1 MKLSGSILSL
11 WVLGAGIL
19 LAGGASLCAQN
30 TSSASARQD
39 DETPAEKVPTVVEV
53 HVVSA
58 EGHVFPSMTEK
69 ISVKAG
75 QPVDRRQVSESL
87 RTLYRSGDFADLRAE
102 IVPATGGV
110 ILNFVVRENL
120 FVNQIIIK
128 GLTAPPSEASAAAAM
143 QLTLGQTYRA
153 ADVEEAL
160 NRLRET
166 LRDEGLYAASL
177 TWESVPHPDTHQMDI
192 IVRVNSAQRA
202 RISEIHA
209 NNGTEYH
216 DAELLS
222 RTKMKVGD
230 EITVAR
236 LQRATDRI
244 RKFLAKKGHLS
255 ARASIKRGEYNPASH
270 TMPLELEVT
279 EGPLVQVSVN
289 GAKISSRDVKRLV
302 PIYQEGA
309 VDADLLEEG
318 KRNIRERLER
328 QGYFDATVEYRTETK
343 EVKESSKKIKGTLQS
358 ITYEINRGDRHKLLG
373 IAIKGNHYFDEEL
386 LSSRLQIFKGD
397 YATRPRFSR
406 RLLESD
412 KQSMLNLYHSNGF
425 LEARVDAQATDNYRG
440 KTGDLF
446 IQFTIEEGP
455 QTRVASLTIEGS
467 KAISQEEL
475 LGVAGSIAGQ
485 PYSEINVATDRD
497 NILALYFN
505 RGFPNARFT
514 SDSKTIGPEKPDAN
528 GLATRASTGGSV
540 DKKNKIAQ
548 APPVQLTYRIDEGPQ
563 TRVRRVLLAGY
574 KHTRPGLMRR
584 EIKVKAD
591 APLREGEVVESQQRL
606 YNLGVFNR
614 VTIEPQNAAGTD
626 PDKDVVVLVEEAKRY
641 TIAYGGGFEV
651 QRLASSD
658 PTGGTV
664 LQAAPRG
671 ILEISKINLTG
682 RADSL
687 SFKVRG
693 STLQGRAL
701 LAYSIPNAF
710 GNPHYSFQATSYAE
724 KSRDIN
730 TFTVTRYEGGLQLTN
745 QVTPFTSF
753 LYRYTFRQVKVSNL
767 RIQTQEIPLFN
778 QPTLVSQ
785 FGSTWIRD
793 SRNNPADA
801 TRGTFNSA
809 DLSVADTSIGS
820 SASFLRFFFQNSSY
834 HPITRNFSFARS
846 VRIGTLLPF
855 HDTVSLTFPAP
866 TTKTTLIPLPERFFA
881 GGGTSLRGFALNQ
894 AGPRDGV
901 NSAGLVTGFPVG
913 GQAMLILNQE
923 FRFPMRLPFL
933 GTQLGGAIFYDG
945 GNVFSRISRVTLRTS
960 PPVPLFTVAN
970 PSLPISQTNLSTCV
984 RNCGNELNYF
994 SHTVGLGVR
1003 YATPVGPIRV
1013 DLGYQLN
1020 RPTFVIPCKN
1030 VPATIPCQQGT
1041 KLPGFQIFFNLGA
1054 SF

>member
-1 MKLSGSILSL
+1 MKLSGAILWL
-11 WVLGAGIL
+11 CVLGAGIFL
-19 LAGGASLCAQN
+19 TGGAHVYAQN
-30 TSSASARQD
+30 IASPSAQQD
-39 DETPAEKVPTVVEV
+39 DGNPAEKNPTVVDV
-53 HVVSA
+53 RVVSA
-58 EGHVFPSMTEK
+58 EGRLFPAMTAK
-69 ISVKAG
+69 IPVKVG
-75 QPVDRRQVSESL
+75 QPLDRHQVAESL
-87 RTLYRSGDFADLRAE
+87 RILYRTGDFADLRAE
-102 IVPATGGV
+102 IAPAAGGAV
-110 ILNFVVRENL
+110 LNFVVRENL
-120 FVNQIIIK
+120 FVNQIIIQ
-128 GLTAPPSEASAAAAM
+128 GLTPPPSEASAAAAM
-143 QLTLGQTYRA
+143 QLTLGQTYRV

-177 TWESVPHPDTHQMDI
+177 TWESVPHADTHQMDI
-192 IVRVNSAQRA
+192 IVRVNSGQRA
-202 RISEIHA
+202 KISAIRIA
-209 NNGTEYH
+209 NGTEYN
-216 DAELLS
+216 DVEILS
-222 RTKMKVGD
+222 RSKMKVGN

-244 RKFLAKKGHLS
+244 RKFLAKTGHLS
-255 ARASIKRGEYNPASH
+255 ARASIKRGEYNPA
-270 TMPLELEVT
+270 TQAVPLDLEVT
-279 EGPLVQVSVN
+279 EGPLVQVSVT
-289 GAKISSRDVKRLV
+289 GAKISARDIKRLV

-328 QGYFDATVEYRTETK
+328 QGFFDATVEYRTETK
-343 EVKESSKKIKGTLQS
+343 EVKESSKKTRGTLQS
-358 ITYEINRGDRHKLLG
+358 ITYVVNRGDRHKLLG
-373 IAIKGNHYFDEEL
+373 IAIKGNHYFDEDL

-412 KQSMLNLYHSNGF
+412 RQSMLNLYRSNGF
-425 LEARVDAQATDNYRG
+425 LDARVEAQAIDNYGG

-455 QTRVASLTIEGS
+455 QTRVASLTIDGS
-467 KAISQEEL
+467 KEISKEEL
-475 LGVAGSIAGQ
+475 LGVVGSLPGQ

-514 SDSKTIGPEKPDAN
+514 SDTKTAATEKIGAAKP
-528 GLATRASTGGSV
+528 ASRPAGTSSNQ
-540 DKKNKIAQ
+540 KNKIEE
-548 APPVQLTYRIDEGPQ
+548 APPVELTYRIDEGPQ

-574 KHTRPGLMRR
+574 KHTKPRVIRR
-584 EIKVKAD
+584 EVKVKPD

-606 YNLGVFNR
+606 YNLGIFNR
-614 VTIEPQNAAGTD
+614 ITIEPQNAAGTD
-626 PDKDVVVLVEEAKRY
+626 PDKDVVVLVEEARRY

-651 QRLASSD
+651 QRLASSND

-671 ILEISKINLTG
+671 ILEVSKINLTG

-701 LAYSIPNAF
+701 LAYSLPNAL
-710 GNPHYSFQATSYAE
+710 GNPHYTFQAASYAE
-724 KSRDIN
+724 KARDIN
-730 TFTVTRYEGGLQLTN
+730 TFTVTRYEGSLQLTN

-753 LYRYTFRQVKVSNL
+753 LYRYTFRQVKVSNI
-767 RIQTQEIPLFN
+767 RIRPQEIPLFN

-785 FGSTWIRD
+785 FGGTWIRD

-801 TRGTFNSA
+801 SKGTFNSA
-809 DLSVADTSIGS
+809 DLSVADTAIGS
-820 SASFLRFFFQNSSY
+820 SATFLRFFFQNSSY
-834 HPITRNFSFARS
+834 HPITRNLSFARS
-846 VRIGTLLPF
+846 VRIGTLFPF
-855 HDTVSLTFPAP
+855 KDTVSLSFPAP
-866 TTKTTLIPLPERFFA
+866 TTKTTVIPLPERFFA

-894 AGPRDGV
+894 AGPRD
-901 NSAGLVTGFPVG
+901 AATGFPVG

-945 GNVFSRISRVTLRTS
+945 GNVFSRITRVTLRYS
-960 PPVPLFTVAN
+960 PPAPVFTVAN
-970 PSLPISQTNLSTCV
+970 PALPISQTNPSTCV
-984 RNCGNELNYF
+984 RHCDNELDYF
-994 SHTVGLGVR
+994 SHTLGLGVR
-1003 YATPVGPIRV
+1003 YATPVGPIRI

-1020 RPTFVIPCKN
+1020 RPTFVIPCPN
-1030 VPATIPCQQGT
+1030 VTVSCQQGT
-1041 KLPGFQIFFNLGA
+1041 RLPGFQIFFNLGA

>member
-1 MKLSGSILSL
+1 MKLSGAILWL
-11 WVLGAGIL
+11 CVLGAHIL
-19 LAGGASLCAQN
+19 LTGGAQVRAQN
-30 TSSASARQD
+30 NASPSTHQD
-39 DETPAEKVPTVVEV
+39 EGTPAEKDPTVLDVRI
-53 HVVSA
+53 VSA
-58 EGHVFPSMTEK
+58 DGRLFPAMTAKIHVKIGHPL
-69 ISVKAG
+69 
-75 QPVDRRQVSESL
+75 DRRQVSESL
-87 RTLYRSGDFADLRAE
+87 RILYRTGDFADLRAE
-102 IVPATGGV
+102 IAPAAGGV

-120 FVNQIIIK
+120 FVNQIIIQ
-128 GLTAPPSEASAAAAM
+128 GLTPPPSEASAAAAM
-143 QLTLGQTYRA
+143 QLTLGQTYRT

-202 RISEIHA
+202 KISAIHIA
-209 NNGTEYH
+209 NGTEYQ

-222 RTKMKVGD
+222 RSKMKVGN

-244 RKFLAKKGHLS
+244 RKFLAKTGHLS
-255 ARASIKRGEYNPASH
+255 ARASIRRGEYNPA
-270 TMPLELEVT
+270 TLTVPLDLEVT
-279 EGPLVQVSVN
+279 EGPLVQVSVT
-289 GAKISSRDVKRLV
+289 GAKISSKDIKRLV

-309 VDADLLEEG
+309 VDAELLEEG

-343 EVKESSKKIKGTLQS
+343 EVKESAKKTKGTLQS
-358 ITYEINRGDRHKLLG
+358 ITYQVNRGDRHKLLG
-373 IAIKGNHYFDEEL
+373 IAIKGNHYFDEDL

-397 YATRPRFSR
+397 YAARPRFSR

-412 KQSMLNLYHSNGF
+412 RQSMLNLYRSNGF
-425 LEARVDAQATDNYRG
+425 LDARVDAQAIDNYGG

-455 QTRVASLTIEGS
+455 QTRVASLTIEGA
-467 KAISQEEL
+467 KEISQEEL
-475 LGVAGSIAGQ
+475 LGVVGSLPGQ

-497 NILALYFN
+497 NILATYSN

-514 SDSKTIGPEKPDAN
+514 SDAKTVATEKTDASKVIARPNAETSSN
-528 GLATRASTGGSV
+528 
-540 DKKNKIAQ
+540 KKNKIEEAS
-548 APPVQLTYRIDEGPQ
+548 PMELTYRIDEGPQ

-574 KHTRPGLMRR
+574 KHTKPRVIRR
-584 EIKVKAD
+584 EVKVKAD

-606 YNLGVFNR
+606 YNLGIFNR
-614 VTIEPQNAAGTD
+614 ITIEPQNVAGTAT
-626 PDKDVVVLVEEAKRY
+626 DKEVVVLIEEAKRY

-651 QRLASSD
+651 QRLASSSD
-658 PTGGTV
+658 STRTT

-671 ILEISKINLTG
+671 ILEVSKINLTG

-701 LAYSIPNAF
+701 LAYSIPNAL
-710 GNPHYSFQATSYAE
+710 GNPHYSFQAAGYAE
-724 KSRDIN
+724 KARDIN
-730 TFTVTRYEGGLQLTN
+730 TFTVTRYEGSLQLTN

-753 LYRYTFRQVKVSNL
+753 LYRYTFRKVKISNL
-767 RIQTQEIPLFN
+767 RLTFLPQEIPLFN
-778 QPTLVSQ
+778 QPTLISQ
-785 FGSTWIRD
+785 FGGTWIRD
-793 SRNNPADA
+793 TRNNPADA
-801 TRGTFNSA
+801 TKGTFNSA
-809 DLSVADTSIGS
+809 DLSIADTAIGS
-820 SASFLRFFFQNSSY
+820 SATFLRFFFQNSSY
-834 HPITRNFSFARS
+834 HPITRDLSFARS
-846 VRIGTLLPF
+846 VRIGTLFPF
-855 HDTVSLTFPAP
+855 NDTVSLSFPPP
-866 TTKTTLIPLPERFFA
+866 TTKTTVIPLPERFFA

-894 AGPRDGV
+894 AGPRD
-901 NSAGLVTGFPVG
+901 SAGFPVG
-913 GQAMLILNQE
+913 GQAMLVLNQE

-945 GNVFSRISRVTLRTS
+945 GNVFSRITRITLRTS
-960 PPVPLFTVAN
+960 PPAPVFTVAN
-970 PSLPISQTNLSTCV
+970 PSLPISPTNLSTCV
-984 RNCGNELNYF
+984 RNCDNELDYF
-994 SHTVGLGVR
+994 SHTIGLGIR
-1003 YATPVGPIRV
+1003 YATPVGPIRI

-1020 RPTFVIPCKN
+1020 RPTFAIPCKN
-1030 VPATIPCQQGT
+1030 VPLTVSCQQGT